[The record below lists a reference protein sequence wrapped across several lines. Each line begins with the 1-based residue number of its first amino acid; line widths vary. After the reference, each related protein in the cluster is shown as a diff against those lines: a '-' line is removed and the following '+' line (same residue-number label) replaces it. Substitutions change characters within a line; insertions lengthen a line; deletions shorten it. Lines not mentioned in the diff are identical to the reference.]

1 MADEEL
7 TKDEERLWKY
17 IRKHDFEDNPWST
30 PDAAKEL
37 KMKEDDVYK
46 TLSGLL
52 EKRKEQV
59 YIYYKDGGIRLQT
72 D

>member
-17 IRKHDFEDNPWST
+17 IQKYDFEENPWST

-37 KMKEDDVYK
+37 KMKEDDVYN
-46 TLSGLL
+46 TLSELL
-52 EKRKEQV
+52 GKLKGKMF
-59 YIYYKDGGIRLQT
+59 IYYKNGAIRIQT